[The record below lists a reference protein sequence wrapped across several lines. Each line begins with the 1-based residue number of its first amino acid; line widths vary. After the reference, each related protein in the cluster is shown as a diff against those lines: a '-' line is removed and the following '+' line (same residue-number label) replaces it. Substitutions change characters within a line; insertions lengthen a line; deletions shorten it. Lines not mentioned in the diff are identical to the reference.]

1 MTKQQTP
8 FWDMDVTKAMAD
20 FKVPAIDMEA
30 LMTAHRKN
38 VEAMNA
44 ANNLA
49 VEGMQAVARRQIEIM
64 RTGMEEMTAMV
75 GDLMKATSPEER
87 IAKQADLTKTSFEK
101 TLANMKELSE
111 LIAKSNSEA
120 TEVINKRIAGML
132 DEMKTLAKTAGKK

>member
-75 GDLMKATSPEER
+75 GDLMKATTPEER

>member
-20 FKVPAIDMEA
+20 FKMPAVDMDA
-30 LMTAHRKN
+30 LMALHRKN

-49 VEGMQAVARRQIEIM
+49 IEGMQAVARRQVEIM
-64 RTGMEEMTAMV
+64 RTTMEEMTTMV
-75 GDLMKATSPEER
+75 GEMMKAGTPEER
-87 IAKQADLTKTSFEK
+87 IAKQTDLTKSSFEK

-120 TEVINKRIAGML
+120 AEIINKRISGML
-132 DEMKTLAKTAGKK
+132 DEMKSAAAATVKK